1 MTVFAVHV
9 VLVGVA
15 VEAAVPLEEA
25 PVDEAAFAAFS
36 VTTPYEV
43 DELEDVTAHVS
54 FALGRRTGA
63 GRSGSSIFTSTSRR
77 GRSTGTGRSGG
88 TGRSSGRALGT
99 GGSGSRGRSRIGE
112 RVLLRLGGDLEGV
125 FRLSSLGPGWDASPI
140 LVASGTIW

>member
-25 PVDEAAFAAFS
+25 PVDEAAFAACN

-43 DELEDVTAHVS
+43 DELEDAAAPVS
-54 FALGRRTGA
+54 FALGRRTGT

-88 TGRSSGRALGT
+88 RALGT
-99 GGSGSRGRSRIGE
+99 GGSGSRGRSRRGE

-140 LVASGTIW
+140 LVTSGTNW

>member
-9 VLVGVA
+9 VLVEVV
-15 VEAAVPLEEA
+15 VEAAAPLEEA
-25 PVDEAAFAAFS
+25 SVDEAAFAAFS
-36 VTTPYEV
+36 VTTPYDA
-43 DELEDVTAHVS
+43 DELEDAAAPGS
-54 FALGRRTGA
+54 FVLGRRTGA

-88 TGRSSGRALGT
+88 RALET

-125 FRLSSLGPGWDASPI
+125 FRLSSLGPEWEASPI
-140 LVASGTIW
+140 LVTSGTNW